1 MKQVFLILILVS
13 SLFSI
18 DKLYFLPDD
27 RKEFN
32 TDLYDLLEN
41 AKSSIKIAMYN
52 FEHEK
57 LARILKKKARNG
69 LNVIVFYSKKNVEF
83 YKKIDA
89 VKVERRKLHTKLAI
103 IDDKVI
109 VFGSSNWSKK
119 SFRKNYEMNYITD
132 RKDFVEES
140 LNFFENI
147 KE

>member
-1 MKQVFLILILVS
+1 MKQLVLIVFLVS

-18 DKLYFLPDD
+18 DKLYFIPDEK
-27 RKEFN
+27 KEFQ
-32 TDLYDLLEN
+32 TDLFSLLEN

-52 FEHEK
+52 FEHKK
-57 LARILKKKARNG
+57 LARILKKKSRNG
-69 LNVIVFYSKKNVEF
+69 VDVTVFYTKKDVEF

-89 VKVERRKLHTKLAI
+89 IKVERRKLHTKLAI
-103 IDDKVI
+103 IDNEVI

-132 RKDFVEES
+132 RKDFVEKS
-140 LNFFENI
+140 LKFFENI

>member
-1 MKQVFLILILVS
+1 MKKLFLLVLFVS

-18 DKLYFLPDD
+18 DKVYFIPDEK
-27 RKEFN
+27 KEFQA
-32 TDLYDLLEN
+32 DLFTLLEN

-52 FEHEK
+52 FEHK
-57 LARILKKKARNG
+57 KIAKILKKKSRNG
-69 LNVIVFYSKKNVEF
+69 VDVTVFYSKKDVEF

-89 VKVERRKLHTKLAI
+89 IKVERRKLHTKLAI
-103 IDDKVI
+103 IDNETI

-132 RKDFVEES
+132 RKDFVEKS
-140 LNFFENI
+140 LKFFENI